1 LIVGVPWRRRFAKE
15 TRMFVLDPQLHRDCV
30 IVGRFPLS
38 LLLLSRD
45 ANYPWFILVPQRP
58 GITELYQLSLEDRA
72 RLLDESCQ
80 LSEVLMDVFSGDKL
94 NVAALG
100 NVVAQLHVHHIVRH
114 RGDRAW
120 PRPVWGAVPAAE
132 YSERAMADLLDNLLP
147 MLAGKD
153 FEVLLGRGH

>member
-1 LIVGVPWRRRFAKE
+1 
-15 TRMFVLDPQLHRDCV
+15 MFVLDPQLDRDCV
-30 IVGRFPLS
+30 ILGRFALG
-38 LLLLSRD
+38 LLLLNRD

-58 GITELYQLSLEDRA
+58 GITELYQLSRDDRKQLLE
-72 RLLDESCQ
+72 ESCQ

-100 NVVAQLHVHHIVRH
+100 NLVPQLHLHHIVRY

-120 PRPVWGAVPAAE
+120 PRPVWGAAAPTAYTDQGME
-132 YSERAMADLLDNLLP
+132 ELLGNLLP

-153 FEVLLGRGH
+153 FESLVAPPG